1 MRRCWP
7 DLPSPGRHRPAIEL
21 AAPRVRVMSL
31 EELSKRIDDRF
42 GVLTGGSRTA
52 LPRHRTLRSL
62 VDWSH
67 DLLGDA
73 EKAVLRRASVFTGG
87 WTLEAAER
95 VCSGD
100 GVEPPRYWT
109 C

>member
-1 MRRCWP
+1 M
-7 DLPSPGRHRPAIEL
+7 
-21 AAPRVRVMSL
+21 MSL
-31 EELSKRIDDRF
+31 EELSQRIDDRF
-42 GVLTGGSRTA
+42 GILTGGPRTA

-67 DLLGDA
+67 DLLRDA

-87 WTLEAAER
+87 WTLEAAEQ

-100 GVEPPRYWT
+100 GWKLPRSWT
-109 C
+109 A